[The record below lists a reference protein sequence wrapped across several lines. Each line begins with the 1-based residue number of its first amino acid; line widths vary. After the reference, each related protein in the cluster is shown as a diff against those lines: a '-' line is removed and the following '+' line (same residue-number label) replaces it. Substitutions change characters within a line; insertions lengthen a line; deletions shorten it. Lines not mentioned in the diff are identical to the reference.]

1 MILTTGV
8 FGIPLELVVIIL
20 FLLILILGIALI
32 LTIRQLQK
40 ISRKYYTF
48 TSGKQVKD
56 LESLIL
62 KRFEEMDKVKARMK
76 RFSRE
81 HRTFKGHLDSC
92 YNKLGL
98 VKYDA
103 FDNMAGELSYSLAL
117 LNADNSGF
125 VLTSMHSK
133 QGCFSYAKEIIKGES
148 YIALSKEEIEAIE
161 KAKTIDE
168 EIEQMVNEAEANDN
182 M

>member
-1 MILTTGV
+1 
-8 FGIPLELVVIIL
+8 
-20 FLLILILGIALI
+20 
-32 LTIRQLQK
+32 
-40 ISRKYYTF
+40 
-48 TSGKQVKD
+48 
-56 LESLIL
+56 
-62 KRFEEMDKVKARMK
+62 MDKVKARMK

>member
-1 MILTTGV
+1 MILTTRV
-8 FGIPLELVVIIL
+8 FGLPLELVVIIL

-32 LTIRQLQK
+32 LTVMQLQK
-40 ISRKYYTF
+40 VSRKYYTL
-48 TSGKQVKD
+48 TSGKQAKD